1 MKWRK
6 QGRIYV
12 ASGEHEW
19 TQTHA
24 YVPTPLILDDRI
36 RIYVAFLDAN
46 SVGRIGY
53 VDVDREDPLK
63 VLEISENPVLDVGKP
78 KNFDEHGV
86 TPMCVLRDG
95 KKLLLYY
102 TGWQRNPTPNIRYAL
117 LTGLALSED
126 GEQFKRFIEKPILES
141 SNSER
146 YIRSAACVIKEGDTY
161 KMWYVAGSKWIKVK
175 EKYVPTYNL
184 RYMESTCEHEWADKG
199 IVCMDFAYKDEYGFG
214 RPWVIKEDNIYKM
227 WYSIRT
233 ISKGYRIGYA
243 ESKDGVNW
251 IRKDNEAGID
261 VSKEG
266 WDSEMIC
273 FSAVVNIN
281 GRRYMFYNGNDFG
294 KTGFGV
300 AVLERS

>member
-6 QGRIYV
+6 LGRVYA

-19 TQTHA
+19 AQTHA

-36 RIYVAFLDAN
+36 RIYVAFLDVDR
-46 SVGRIGY
+46 VGRIGY
-53 VDVDREDPLK
+53 VDLDMEDPLK
-63 VLEISENPVLDVGKP
+63 VLGVSENPVLDVGKP
-78 KNFDEHGV
+78 KTFDEHGV
-86 TPMCVLRDG
+86 TPMCVLRDR

-102 TGWQRNPTPNIRYAL
+102 MGWQRNPTPDIRYTL
-117 LTGLALSED
+117 FTGLAFSKD
-126 GEQFKRFIEKPILES
+126 GKRFKRFADKPILES
-141 SNSER
+141 SDSER
-146 YIRSAACVIKEGDTY
+146 YIRSAACVIKEGDMY
-161 KMWYVAGSKWIKVK
+161 KMWYVAGSKWINVK
-175 EKYVPTYNL
+175 EKQVPTYNL
-184 RYMESTCEHEWADKG
+184 RFMKSMFAYKWAEKG
-199 IVCMDFAYKDEYGFG
+199 IVCMDFANEDEYGFG
-214 RPWVIKEDNIYKM
+214 RPWVIKEYGVYKM
-227 WYSIRT
+227 WYSIRS

-281 GRRYMFYNGNDFG
+281 GRQYMFYNGNDFG
-294 KTGFGV
+294 KTGFG
-300 AVLERS
+300 AAMLERS